1 MCVVRGVVLVGL
13 GRIESVLVV
22 SMRDRYSRYA
32 IMKEKE
38 GYEHYMKLA
47 QVIIQASQD
56 RTQR

>member
-1 MCVVRGVVLVGL
+1 
-13 GRIESVLVV
+13 
-22 SMRDRYSRYA
+22 MRDRYSRYA